1 MGEFFA
7 LLTAAFWAGAVIL
20 FKRTGETLP
29 PLALNLLRVGVSSV
43 LLLGTMLALGQT
55 PWRAASTGDLLL
67 IAASGLIAIALSDT
81 LFHASLNRIGAS
93 LAAIVDC
100 AYSPLTALFAFLLLS
115 ERLTAGDM
123 AGMALVVGAV
133 VVTTRVRPP
142 AGADRRTLIVGVM
155 LGVMAMASLAVG
167 IVIVKPVLARQP
179 VVWVTAMRQFAAL
192 AALLVAGLFPAA
204 RRSYAAL
211 GQVRMAT
218 LKYALPGT
226 FLGSYLSLMA
236 WIAGMKY
243 TGAGVA
249 AVLNQ
254 TATVYIIILARVV
267 LKEPLTKRRLTA
279 CGMAVAGVL
288 SVILY

>member
-226 FLGSYLSLMA
+226 FLGSYLSLMRGSRA
-236 WIAGMKY
+236 
-243 TGAGVA
+243 
-249 AVLNQ
+249 
-254 TATVYIIILARVV
+254 
-267 LKEPLTKRRLTA
+267 
-279 CGMAVAGVL
+279 
-288 SVILY
+288 